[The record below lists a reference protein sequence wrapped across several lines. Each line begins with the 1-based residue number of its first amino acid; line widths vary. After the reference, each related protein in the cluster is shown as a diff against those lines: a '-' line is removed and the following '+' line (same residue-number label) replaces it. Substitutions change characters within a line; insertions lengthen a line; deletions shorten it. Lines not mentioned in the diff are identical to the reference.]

1 MKTIMIDKTREIALK
16 ILYKIDNEKA
26 YSNIVLNEMIKQNKK
41 ELEDRDIGLIS
52 EIVYGTTTWK
62 LTLDEIIKKY
72 SKIKLKK
79 ISPWILNI
87 LRMGIYQIVFLDKIP
102 KSAAVNESVN
112 LAKRYGHKAS
122 SSFVNAI
129 LRKVTVK
136 DYEEFF
142 QLKDDI
148 QRISVTNSMPIWI
161 VEELAKELSM
171 EKVEQIAKNSN
182 LRPDLSIRI
191 NNLQIADEGEI
202 YKQKDQKEISGQ
214 KLKAKISK
222 SDLIRRLEEK
232 NIKVEQGLLKDFLI
246 LKNAKNI
253 ENMEEFRQG
262 LFTIQDETAGLIPII
277 LNPNKT
283 DVILDACSSPG
294 GKTTYLAEMM
304 ENQGKIEAWDI
315 HEHRTKLVENTAKRL
330 GITNIKTKVNDATIY
345 DKKYKEK
352 FDKILLDVPCLG
364 LGVLRRKPDIKW
376 QKSKEDIEE
385 ITKTQKQIL
394 ENCSQYLKNGG
405 ELVYSTCSI
414 LKQENDNIINEFLN
428 EHKEFYTEKINIK
441 KNNKIQNKDF
451 FEKYITNDNY
461 LQVYQNNETDGFFI
475 CKMKKNNKR

>member
-41 ELEDRDIGLIS
+41 ELEDRDVGLIS

-87 LRMGIYQIVFLDKIP
+87 LRMGIYQIVFLNKIP

-345 DKKYKEK
+345 DEKYKEK